1 MRITLVL
8 TIFVLGVFVTTPVA
22 FALSGPFVPLSSEQ
36 PNDDFRDSDQSDNER
51 GVADSGE
58 ESSTSEASTS
68 DQ

>member
-51 GVADSGE
+51 GVADSGD
-58 ESSTSEASTS
+58 ESPDTSAASS
-68 DQ
+68 EQ